1 MISGFLITGILA
13 REVEQGTF
21 SLRRFWTRRLRR
33 IAPASLVVTV
43 ATLLA
48 GLFILMPDDLVPL
61 AKATIAQQ
69 TMLTNVYEWRNM
81 GYLDTHRPR
90 PLLHMWSLAV
100 EEHTAAH
107 SNVGRRAELAD
118 AWYILGVAN
127 LQRQQRLDAS
137 EAFLHVGALYPH
149 YLEERATNV
158 PVAARPLLAA
168 AQREAERKELLP
180 SEVAEVRDLLHVDW
194 VVTGAVTED
203 GEIVARLWGPESTG
217 GVRPYADLKGY
228 FLPVPVPEVND
239 VYARLAT
246 EIGKR
251 AVAPVSAGEA
261 EEPREEAGTAG
272 RRQPLVR
279 QWWFWAGTGAGVGG
293 GALVGYALWEP
304 APVEVPG
311 DPTWSVTV
319 SGVP

>member
-1 MISGFLITGILA
+1 MSWLVALVGVAHAASVAVVDFEAWGVTHDDADLATEGVRSALLAAGKLDSLAGSDISDGVSAAAEGELRSA
-13 REVEQGTF
+13 RSHAAEA
-21 SLRRFWTRRLRR
+21 RRLYLSGDYDG
-33 IAPASLVVTV
+33 AVT
-43 ATLLA
+43 AA
-48 GLFILMPDDLVPL
+48 
-61 AKATIAQQ
+61 
-69 TMLTNVYEWRNM
+69 
-81 GYLDTHRPR
+81 
-90 PLLHMWSLAV
+90 SLAV

-279 QWWFWAGTGAGVGG
+279 QWWFWAGTGAVVGG